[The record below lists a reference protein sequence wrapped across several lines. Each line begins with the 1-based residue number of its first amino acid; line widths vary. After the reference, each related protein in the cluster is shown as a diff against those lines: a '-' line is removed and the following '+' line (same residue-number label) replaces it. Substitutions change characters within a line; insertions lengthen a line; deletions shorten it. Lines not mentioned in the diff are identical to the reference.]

1 MKKNHR
7 RPLSKALF
15 THLFF
20 LLLILICGVSLA
32 GCGQSSTHNS
42 SKQKKFDQFL
52 ESCFKEFATEN
63 TITLHFKLS
72 DPSSYGI
79 KKEPS
84 PTYGE
89 LSSDTA
95 KKNCKRSKQLLQEL
109 YNFPTSSLTKEQKL
123 TWQIFQDYLNETIMS
138 EKYILYSSPFGAD
151 GLPSDIPV
159 TLSEYRFDNE
169 KDIKELLAENH
180 FVNPYGE
187 VDGKIQLYDG
197 RTGEPFENRVTV
209 GYMYYLKLVHLV
221 DDKIHARSTG
231 PYSLVT
237 QQPLGGK
244 AQFGGQRFGEM
255 EVWALEAYG
264 ASNILQEI
272 LTVKSDD
279 VVGRVKTYE
288 SIVKGD
294 NISDPGIPESFKVLV
309 KELQSLCLDIQVL
322 DADGNQ
328 ILDDDGNPIPI
339 SSGGMSYGNE
349 PMIELYAVT
358 QEQYD
363 AVLALIDSTTTFVD
377 YDQNVLD
384 IISDEAAG
392 YFAGSKTVEEA
403 SKLIQ
408 SRVSLYIQEQ
418 K

>member
-32 GCGQSSTHNS
+32 GCGQSSAHNS

-52 ESCFKEFATEN
+52 DSCFKEFATEN

-89 LSSDTA
+89 LSSDMA

-109 YNFPTSSLTKEQKL
+109 YTFPTSSLTKEQKL

-169 KDIKELLAENH
+169 KDIK
-180 FVNPYGE
+180 
-187 VDGKIQLYDG
+187 D
-197 RTGEPFENRVTV
+197 
-209 GYMYYLKLVHLV
+209 YL
-221 DDKIHARSTG
+221 
-231 PYSLVT
+231 SLVN
-237 QQPLGGK
+237 Q
-244 AQFGGQRFGEM
+244 
-255 EVWALEAYG
+255 
-264 ASNILQEI
+264 
-272 LTVKSDD
+272 
-279 VVGRVKTYE
+279 
-288 SIVKGD
+288 
-294 NISDPGIPESFKVLV
+294 IPELFT
-309 KELQSLCLDIQVL
+309 QVL
-322 DADGNQ
+322 DFEEERRNAD
-328 ILDDDGNPIPI
+328 IVSPD
-339 SSGGMSYGNE
+339 
-349 PMIELYAVT
+349 
-358 QEQYD
+358 
-363 AVLALIDSTTTFVD
+363 FV
-377 YDQNVLD
+377 
-384 IISDEAAG
+384 ISDTIDQINQFLNASEENNLLVESFEERLDSLDTLSEDQKASYTANNRLLITNKVFPA
-392 YFAGSKTVEEA
+392 YEHLKTALQVSTGSKHTTSDNSTKERLCEYENGQDYYRFLLQSDVGTDMSPEECITA
-403 SKLIQ
+403 LDK
-408 SRVSLYIQEQ
+408 RYFFPDNT

>member
-32 GCGQSSTHNS
+32 GCGQSSAHNS

-52 ESCFKEFATEN
+52 DSCFKEFATEN

-109 YNFPTSSLTKEQKL
+109 YTFPTSSLTKEQKL

-169 KDIKELLAENH
+169 KDIKDYLSLVNQIPELFTHVLDFEEERRNADIVSPDFVISDTIDQINQFLNASEENNLL
-180 FVNPYGE
+180 VE
-187 VDGKIQLYDG
+187 S
-197 RTGEPFENRVTV
+197 FEERLDSLDTLSEDQKASYTANNRLLITNKVFPA
-209 GYMYYLKLVHLV
+209 YEHLKTALQV
-221 DDKIHARSTG
+221 STG
-231 PYSLVT
+231 SKHTTSDNSTKERLWPGLLSFSSPVRCRNRHVPGRMYHS
-237 QQPLGGK
+237 
-244 AQFGGQRFGEM
+244 FG
-255 EVWALEAYG
+255 
-264 ASNILQEI
+264 N
-272 LTVKSDD
+272 TVKRYDK
-279 VVGRVKTYE
+279 RYFFP
-288 SIVKGD
+288 D
-294 NISDPGIPESFKVLV
+294 NTK
-309 KELQSLCLDIQVL
+309 
-322 DADGNQ
+322 
-328 ILDDDGNPIPI
+328 
-339 SSGGMSYGNE
+339 
-349 PMIELYAVT
+349 
-358 QEQYD
+358 
-363 AVLALIDSTTTFVD
+363 
-377 YDQNVLD
+377 
-384 IISDEAAG
+384 
-392 YFAGSKTVEEA
+392 
-403 SKLIQ
+403 
-408 SRVSLYIQEQ
+408 
-418 K
+418 

>member
-32 GCGQSSTHNS
+32 GCGQSSAHNS

-52 ESCFKEFATEN
+52 DSCFKEFATEN

-109 YNFPTSSLTKEQKL
+109 YTFPTSSLTKEQKL

-159 TLSEYRFDNE
+159 TLSEYR
-169 KDIKELLAENH
+169 L
-180 FVNPYGE
+180 
-187 VDGKIQLYDG
+187 
-197 RTGEPFENRVTV
+197 
-209 GYMYYLKLVHLV
+209 
-221 DDKIHARSTG
+221 
-231 PYSLVT
+231 
-237 QQPLGGK
+237 
-244 AQFGGQRFGEM
+244 
-255 EVWALEAYG
+255 
-264 ASNILQEI
+264 
-272 LTVKSDD
+272 
-279 VVGRVKTYE
+279 
-288 SIVKGD
+288 
-294 NISDPGIPESFKVLV
+294 
-309 KELQSLCLDIQVL
+309 
-322 DADGNQ
+322 
-328 ILDDDGNPIPI
+328 
-339 SSGGMSYGNE
+339 
-349 PMIELYAVT
+349 
-358 QEQYD
+358 
-363 AVLALIDSTTTFVD
+363 
-377 YDQNVLD
+377 
-384 IISDEAAG
+384 
-392 YFAGSKTVEEA
+392 
-403 SKLIQ
+403 
-408 SRVSLYIQEQ
+408 
-418 K
+418 

>member
-7 RPLSKALF
+7 RPLSKPLF

-32 GCGQSSTHNS
+32 GCGQSSAHNS

-52 ESCFKEFATEN
+52 DSCFKEFATEN

-109 YNFPTSSLTKEQKL
+109 YTFPTSSLTKEQKL

-169 KDIKELLAENH
+169 KDIKAINE
-180 FVNPYGE
+180 
-187 VDGKIQLYDG
+187 
-197 RTGEPFENRVTV
+197 
-209 GYMYYLKLVHLV
+209 
-221 DDKIHARSTG
+221 
-231 PYSLVT
+231 
-237 QQPLGGK
+237 
-244 AQFGGQRFGEM
+244 
-255 EVWALEAYG
+255 
-264 ASNILQEI
+264 
-272 LTVKSDD
+272 
-279 VVGRVKTYE
+279 
-288 SIVKGD
+288 
-294 NISDPGIPESFKVLV
+294 
-309 KELQSLCLDIQVL
+309 
-322 DADGNQ
+322 Q
-328 ILDDDGNPIPI
+328 I
-339 SSGGMSYGNE
+339 
-349 PMIELYAVT
+349 
-358 QEQYD
+358 
-363 AVLALIDSTTTFVD
+363 
-377 YDQNVLD
+377 
-384 IISDEAAG
+384 
-392 YFAGSKTVEEA
+392 
-403 SKLIQ
+403 
-408 SRVSLYIQEQ
+408 
-418 K
+418 